1 MTHESIYPEL
11 KTMKSSEVF
20 IEWVTIM
27 NKKGKILKK
36 MKVLQIIS
44 KKELTVFLGDLRE
57 KYSGDEISF
66 SAISK

>member
-1 MTHESIYPEL
+1 
-11 KTMKSSEVF
+11 MKSSEVF